1 MAQTRYTPEQWESYS
16 AALRSMSVKTVELA
30 RAVLVEGKKPVALA
44 DETGDKPQVI
54 YAAVK
59 RVNVVLATAG
69 AQELIPVLVWV
80 PAELEKDVRAIAK
93 PYAQPQQ
100 KA

>member
-1 MAQTRYTPEQWESYS
+1 MTKTRYTPEQWESYS

-44 DETGDKPQVI
+44 DETGEKKQVI
-54 YAAVK
+54 YAAVQ
-59 RVNVVLATAG
+59 RVNAALANAG

-80 PAELEKDVRAIAK
+80 PAELEDQVRAIAQ
-93 PYAQPQQ
+93 PYPQPQ
-100 KA
+100 